1 MTQRKL
7 IIDADPG
14 IGDSLAILLALL
26 DPEIDLLAVTAVAG
40 CVSAKDATRNL
51 HGVLA
56 QLDPPKLPRVGS
68 AVESEA
74 HDHPV
79 SALEHLA
86 KLNGPSGLGDCEMLI
101 AELHRAHESPK
112 VLTDLVKQYPN
123 SITLLTLGPLTN
135 VAAAIERMPEFMP
148 LLGGLVCLGGAI
160 NVGGDATPVAEQNMF
175 RDPEAARL
183 VLRSPATKTLVP
195 LDAADRVEMTIDQ
208 FDRVLGDADST
219 SVQFLKRVMPFAF
232 RAYHHCLGMEGFL
245 PREVVALAAI
255 SRPDLFRGEPMAID
269 IETEGRL
276 TWGMSVA
283 DRRRFS
289 RSQPNIDVMLEVDSQ
304 GVLDYM
310 RETLA
315 LKQKTE

>member
-14 IGDSLAILLALL
+14 IGDALAILLALL
-26 DPEIDLLAVTAVAG
+26 DPEVDLLAVTAVAG

-51 HGVLA
+51 HGILA

-68 AVESEA
+68 AIEIEGR
-74 HDHPV
+74 DHPL
-79 SALEHLA
+79 SALDHLA

-101 AELHRAHESPK
+101 ADLHRAHESPK

-160 NVGGDATPVAEQNMF
+160 SVGGDATPLAEQNVF
-175 RDPEAARL
+175 RDPEAARR

-195 LDAADRVEMTIDQ
+195 LDVTDRVELTIDQ
-208 FDRVLGDADST
+208 FERVLGDRDST
-219 SVQFLKRVMPFAF
+219 SVKFLQRLMPFAF
-232 RAYHHCLGMEGFL
+232 RAYHHCLGMEGIL
-245 PREVVALAAI
+245 PRDVVALAAI
-255 SRPDLFRGEPMAID
+255 ARPDLFRSEPMAID

-276 TWGMSVA
+276 TWGATVA

-289 RSQPNIDVMLEVDSQ
+289 RAQPNIDVMLEVDSQ

-310 RETLA
+310 REIVA
-315 LKQKTE
+315 LSDRA

>member
-14 IGDSLAILLALL
+14 IGDALAILLALL
-26 DPEIDLLAVTAVAG
+26 DPDIDLLAVTAVAG

-51 HGVLA
+51 HGILA

-68 AVESEA
+68 AIESA
-74 HDHPV
+74 GRDHPM
-79 SALEHLA
+79 SALDQLA
-86 KLNGPSGLGDCEMLI
+86 KLNGPTGLGDCELLI
-101 AELHRAHESPK
+101 AELHRSHESAK

-135 VAAAIERMPEFMP
+135 LAAAIERMPEFMQA
-148 LLGGLVCLGGAI
+148 LGGLVCLGGAI
-160 NVGGDATPVAEQNMF
+160 SVGGDATPMAEQNIF

-195 LDAADRVEMTIDQ
+195 LDVTNRVELTIDQ
-208 FDRVLGDADST
+208 FERVLGDSNSAAAT
-219 SVQFLKRVMPFAF
+219 FLQRVMPFAF
-232 RAYHHCLGMEGFL
+232 RAYHHCLGMEGIL
-245 PREVVALAAI
+245 PRDVVALAAI
-255 SRPDLFRGEPMAID
+255 TRPDLFRSEPMAID
-269 IETEGRL
+269 VETEGRL
-276 TWGMSVA
+276 TWGTTVA

-289 RSQPNIDVMLEVDSQ
+289 RAQPNIDVMIEVDSQ

-310 RETLA
+310 REIVA
-315 LKQKTE
+315 LSATT

>member
-14 IGDSLAILLALL
+14 IGDALAILLALL
-26 DPEIDLLAVTAVAG
+26 DPDIDLLAVTAVAG

-51 HGVLA
+51 HGILA

-68 AVESEA
+68 AIESA
-74 HDHPV
+74 GRDHPM
-79 SALEHLA
+79 SALDQLA
-86 KLNGPSGLGDCEMLI
+86 KLNGPTGLGDCELLI
-101 AELHRAHESPK
+101 AELHRSHESAK

-135 VAAAIERMPEFMP
+135 LAAAIERMPEFMQA
-148 LLGGLVCLGGAI
+148 LGGLVCLGGAI
-160 NVGGDATPVAEQNMF
+160 SVGGDATPLAEQNIF

-195 LDAADRVEMTIDQ
+195 LDVTNRVELTIDQ
-208 FDRVLGDADST
+208 FERVLGDSNSAAAT
-219 SVQFLKRVMPFAF
+219 FLRRVMPFAF
-232 RAYHHCLGMEGFL
+232 RAYHHCLGMEGIL
-245 PREVVALAAI
+245 PRDVVALAAI
-255 SRPDLFRGEPMAID
+255 TRPDLFRSEPMAID
-269 IETEGRL
+269 VETEGRL
-276 TWGMSVA
+276 TWGTTVA

-289 RSQPNIDVMLEVDSQ
+289 RAQPNIDVMIDVDSQ

-310 RETLA
+310 CEIVA
-315 LKQKTE
+315 LSATT